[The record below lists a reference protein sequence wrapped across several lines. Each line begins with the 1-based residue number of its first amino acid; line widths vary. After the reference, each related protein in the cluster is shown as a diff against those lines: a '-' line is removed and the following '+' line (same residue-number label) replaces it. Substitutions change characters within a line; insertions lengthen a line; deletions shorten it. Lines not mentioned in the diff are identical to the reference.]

1 MVTLGIF
8 AFLYHWNEFL
18 LPLIYL
24 NSQNKFT
31 IPLMLAS
38 FQGAYTTDW
47 HLLMAAATIALV
59 PVIGVYI
66 FGQRYFVQGIALTG
80 LKG

>member
-1 MVTLGIF
+1 
-8 AFLYHWNEFL
+8 
-18 LPLIYL
+18 
-24 NSQNKFT
+24 
-31 IPLMLAS
+31 
-38 FQGAYTTDW
+38 
-47 HLLMAAATIALV
+47 MAAATIALV